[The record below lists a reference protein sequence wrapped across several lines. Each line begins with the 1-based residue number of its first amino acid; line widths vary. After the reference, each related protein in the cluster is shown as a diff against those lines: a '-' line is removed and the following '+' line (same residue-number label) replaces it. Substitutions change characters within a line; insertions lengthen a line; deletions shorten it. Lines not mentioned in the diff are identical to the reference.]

1 MKNIYRYVRDL
12 RQDLAG
18 VLAEDEDLVVDD
30 ELVPLQL
37 HPTLGVKLL
46 SLKSVYVFYNYIVY
60 RWRLICVSILNTFT
74 SQFNL
79 LMYH

>member
-18 VLAEDEDLVVDD
+18 VLAEDEDLVVDN

-46 SLKSVYVFYNYIVY
+46 SLKVFMCFTII
-60 RWRLICVSILNTFT
+60 LSIDGV
-74 SQFNL
+74 
-79 LMYH
+79 

>member
-46 SLKSVYVFYNYIVY
+46 SLKSVYVFYNNIVY
-60 RWRLICVSILNTFT
+60 RWRLAV
-74 SQFNL
+74 
-79 LMYH
+79 YHVCQY

>member
-18 VLAEDEDLVVDD
+18 VLAEEEDLVVDD

-60 RWRLICVSILNTFT
+60 RWRLTCVSILNTLT
-74 SQFNL
+74 A
-79 LMYH
+79 YIAI

>member
-1 MKNIYRYVRDL
+1 MKNIYRYVRNL

-30 ELVPLQL
+30 QLVPLQL

-46 SLKSVYVFYNYIVY
+46 SLKD
-60 RWRLICVSILNTFT
+60 LIHCFLAAKAA
-74 SQFNL
+74 Q
-79 LMYH
+79 

>member
-1 MKNIYRYVRDL
+1 MKNIHRYVRDL

-46 SLKSVYVFYNYIVY
+46 SLKF
-60 RWRLICVSILNTFT
+60 LCILEIYC
-74 SQFNL
+74 Q
-79 LMYH
+79 